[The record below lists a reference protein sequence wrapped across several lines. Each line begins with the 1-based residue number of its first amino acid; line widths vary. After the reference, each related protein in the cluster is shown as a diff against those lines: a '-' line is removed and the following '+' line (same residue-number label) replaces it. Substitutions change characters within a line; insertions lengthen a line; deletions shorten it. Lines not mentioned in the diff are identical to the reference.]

1 MQAKAHWEKVYA
13 TRAAT
18 EVSWFQP
25 HAERS
30 LALIGDA
37 GIPPTAR
44 IIDVGGGA
52 STLVDDLLEAG
63 YRDVTV
69 LDLSA
74 NALAVARARL
84 GPRAHGVR
92 WLEANVLEAALP
104 RHGYDLWHD
113 RAVFHFL
120 THAADRHAYVQLVL
134 HAVRPGGLVIVATFA
149 PDGPERCSGL
159 PVMRYDPQGLHA
171 EFGTPFTLLT
181 HASEAHQTPAGR
193 VQRFIYC
200 LCRKAEGGCGT
211 AACLGTADHP
221 CS

>member
-1 MQAKAHWEKVYA
+1 MMQTKAHWEKVYA

-30 LALIGDA
+30 LRLIRDA
-37 GIPPTAR
+37 GVPPTAR

-63 YRDVTV
+63 YRDITV

-84 GPRAHGVR
+84 GPRAADVH
-92 WLEANVLEAALP
+92 WLEADVLEAELP
-104 RHGYDLWHD
+104 AQGYDVWHD

-120 THAADRHAYVQLVL
+120 TDAEARRAYVRQVL

-149 PDGPERCSGL
+149 LDGPTQCSGL
-159 PVMRYDPQGLHA
+159 DVMRYDAEGLHA
-171 EFGTPFTLLT
+171 EFGAPFTLLAHET
-181 HASEAHQTPAGR
+181 ETHQTPAGR
-193 VQRFIYC
+193 VQQFTYC
-200 LCRKAEGGCGT
+200 LCRKAEGEPVGRPRSS
-211 AACLGTADHP
+211 DRP
-221 CS
+221 CN